1 MRYKVIKEHRS
12 YCTKALDDEFFAF
25 YTRDLTGQTAQ
36 KPEDKRSI
44 GVVNA
49 LAGEMM
55 GKVYV
60 ATMFPPEAK
69 IEMLEMVNETL
80 EVMKKSIGVST
91 WLTPD
96 TKEKALQKLSKFKVK
111 IGYPDKWKDYSAFD
125 VVGGDSLYTIAKKA
139 HAWHQKT
146 EFEAKLNSVLDRT
159 EWRMTPQTVNA
170 YFMPT
175 QNEICFPAAIIQP
188 PFFNRH
194 ETSIDFDF
202 GAERSL
208 APKADFR
215 AAANFGA
222 IGAVIAHEITHG
234 YDDQGRQFDG
244 DGNLQEWW
252 THADDT
258 LFREQ
263 SKLMTKQAER
273 YIFCDNGKEHRQ
285 NPGLTLGENLADLG
299 GLSLSLKALKI
310 RLDSQNAT
318 PEEVKASLRIAFKAW
333 ANVWKTNM
341 KSERRVALLAT
352 DPHAPCDFRGNIV
365 KNMAEF
371 HDVFEVVKGDGMW
384 LPENERLRMW

>member
-1 MRYKVIKEHRS
+1 
-12 YCTKALDDEFFAF
+12 
-25 YTRDLTGQTAQ
+25 
-36 KPEDKRSI
+36 
-44 GVVNA
+44 
-49 LAGEMM
+49 
-55 GKVYV
+55 
-60 ATMFPPEAK
+60 
-69 IEMLEMVNETL
+69 
-80 EVMKKSIGVST
+80 MKKSIGVST
-91 WLTPD
+91 WLTSE

-252 THADDT
+252 TSEDDK

-318 PEEVKASLRIAFKAW
+318 PEEVKASLRIAFKVSSVIQTIVGCLNHCVSDLDCPHVTHDCSFYSFQAW

-371 HDVFEVVKGDGMW
+371 HDV
-384 LPENERLRMW
+384 